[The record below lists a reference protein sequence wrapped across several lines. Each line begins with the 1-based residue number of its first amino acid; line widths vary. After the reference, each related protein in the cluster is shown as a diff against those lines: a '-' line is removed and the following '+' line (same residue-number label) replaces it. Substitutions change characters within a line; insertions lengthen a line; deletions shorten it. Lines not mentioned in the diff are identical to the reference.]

1 LQSDFHFAGIPR
13 VIALDGNAIEL
24 TGVEAILSFSDTR
37 NASVSDVGSNRAKMT
52 RPADG

>member
-1 LQSDFHFAGIPR
+1 LQSDFRFAAIPR
-13 VIALDGNAIEL
+13 VIESDGNAIEL
-24 TGVEAILSFSDTR
+24 TGVEAILIFPDTR